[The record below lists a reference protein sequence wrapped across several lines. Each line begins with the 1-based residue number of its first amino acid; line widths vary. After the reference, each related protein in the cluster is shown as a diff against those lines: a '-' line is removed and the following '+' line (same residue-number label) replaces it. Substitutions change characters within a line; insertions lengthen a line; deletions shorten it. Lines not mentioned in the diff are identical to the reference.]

1 MLPASI
7 AARGAGTRPQLAQI
21 TNEIDRSSCPG
32 RGKHG
37 TASAAARRGCI
48 CPDAQR
54 ARARYAKRWRVG
66 LLQPALVSGI
76 GTARRIRAMQ
86 ATGHTLAEL
95 AAHYGCTK
103 QHMAWLA
110 GAHDRGEQIHRSSAE
125 RVAVLYLAL
134 RDRPGTSTSG
144 AKRAAAKHW
153 ARPEH
158 WDGVDIDDPAAT
170 SDLDHQ
176 RDDARTGITGD
187 DIAWLSSDA
196 GGRLT
201 DEQIA
206 DRYDLTVDE
215 VGALRRGAAISA
227 SRSQL
232 TADDVYTIRGRWL
245 AARAAGHP
253 DPRPALAIEYGIG
266 KCTVLDILTGRT
278 WPHLQLTDILG
289 DTGRGRPRKSA
300 SRHQYRPAS

>member
-1 MLPASI
+1 MLTQSI
-7 AARGAGTRPQLAQI
+7 AARGGEARPQRAQTTNETDRSGCPAGQHGTRWARAHHNCTCSDAYLASYRYFARWRAGIQPAAHVDA
-21 TNEIDRSSCPG
+21 T
-32 RGKHG
+32 G
-37 TASAAARRGCI
+37 TSRRLQALAAVGWSAAALGGRLGCTGQAVSKLRGQRRVHR
-48 CPDAQR
+48 D
-54 ARARYAKRWRVG
+54 
-66 LLQPALVSGI
+66 
-76 GTARRIRAMQ
+76 TARRVAD
-86 ATGHTLAEL
+86 LY
-95 AAHYGCTK
+95 AA
-103 QHMAWLA
+103 LA
-110 GAHDRGEQIHRSSAE
+110 GQPVPDTVSAKQARE
-125 RVAVLYLAL
+125 
-134 RDRPGTSTSG
+134 T
-144 AKRAAAKHW
+144 AARNGW

-196 GGRLT
+196 GGQLT

-215 VGALRRGAAISA
+215 VGVLRRGAAISA

-232 TADDVYTIRGRWL
+232 TADDVYTIRDRWL